1 MSGEI
6 EVNGKPVQT
15 APLSS
20 YFKAREIAET
30 LKEWIL
36 KNKFTLNEPLNM
48 LPTAE
53 PEEDEE

>member
-36 KNKFTLNEPLNM
+36 KNKFTLNEPLQT
-48 LPTAE
+48 LPTVE

>member
-36 KNKFTLNEPLNM
+36 KNKFTLNEPFNT

-53 PEEDEE
+53 PQENKE